1 MGYIIM
7 KLNFY
12 LECAGLIIGII
23 LWCGCSMKYGI
34 LDMKDRIYMN
44 MIRSSTVVAVCNLF
58 ACVMIRKNWLSFRLA
73 AGIIVCIAFLYM
85 VSILMYLNIY
95 IKECI
100 DNNNAIATKD
110 YVLLGIPSF
119 VNALLLLVNCGTQ
132 YVFGLTQM
140 EGNMQVVFNSWYKI
154 PYLLVI
160 ISIIIYLF
168 LMFKGR
174 NILLAKK
181 QYEIFLIPLI
191 LVIVY
196 YIQYRFK
203 SVLVINFGVSIVLL
217 LLYVF
222 AYGTVLRRD
231 DLTHMPELYGF
242 EKMLAYRSGLQQNM
256 MVVVLTILDWDKK
269 QQEYGYEKTN
279 HFLKHIARY
288 LMRNTAPNAIA
299 RRNHQF
305 YIILENEDFE
315 HQERWLEEVA
325 KRFEH
330 DWMTHHTKAGFS
342 IRIDKMECKDNE
354 YQTQDIMNWII
365 GGQDGI

>member
-1 MGYIIM
+1 
-7 KLNFY
+7 
-12 LECAGLIIGII
+12 
-23 LWCGCSMKYGI
+23 
-34 LDMKDRIYMN
+34 MKDRIYMN

>member
-1 MGYIIM
+1 
-7 KLNFY
+7 
-12 LECAGLIIGII
+12 
-23 LWCGCSMKYGI
+23 
-34 LDMKDRIYMN
+34 MKDRIYMN

-330 DWMTHHTKAGFS
+330 DWMTHHTKAVFS
-342 IRIDKMECKDNE
+342 IRIDKMECKENE
-354 YQTQDIMNWII
+354 YQRQDIMNWII

>member
-1 MGYIIM
+1 
-7 KLNFY
+7 
-12 LECAGLIIGII
+12 
-23 LWCGCSMKYGI
+23 
-34 LDMKDRIYMN
+34 MKDRIYMN

-73 AGIIVCIAFLYM
+73 AGVIVCIAFLYM

-256 MVVVLTILDWDKK
+256 LVVVLTILNWDKK

-330 DWMTHHTKAGFS
+330 DWMTHHTKTGFS
-342 IRIDKMECKDNE
+342 IRIDKMECKENE

>member
-1 MGYIIM
+1 
-7 KLNFY
+7 
-12 LECAGLIIGII
+12 
-23 LWCGCSMKYGI
+23 
-34 LDMKDRIYMN
+34 
-44 MIRSSTVVAVCNLF
+44 
-58 ACVMIRKNWLSFRLA
+58 
-73 AGIIVCIAFLYM
+73 
-85 VSILMYLNIY
+85 
-95 IKECI
+95 
-100 DNNNAIATKD
+100 
-110 YVLLGIPSF
+110 
-119 VNALLLLVNCGTQ
+119 
-132 YVFGLTQM
+132 
-140 EGNMQVVFNSWYKI
+140 
-154 PYLLVI
+154 
-160 ISIIIYLF
+160 
-168 LMFKGR
+168 MFKGR

-203 SVLVINFGVSIVLL
+203 SVLIINFGVSIVLL

-315 HQERWLEEVA
+315 HQKRWLEEVA

-342 IRIDKMECKDNE
+342 IRIDKMECKENE

>member
-1 MGYIIM
+1 
-7 KLNFY
+7 
-12 LECAGLIIGII
+12 
-23 LWCGCSMKYGI
+23 
-34 LDMKDRIYMN
+34 MKDRIYMS
-44 MIRSSTVVAVCNLF
+44 MIRLSTVVAACNLF
-58 ACVMIRKNWLSFRLA
+58 ACVMIRKNCLSFRLV

-160 ISIIIYLF
+160 ISIMIYLF

-196 YIQYRFK
+196 YVQYRFK

-342 IRIDKMECKDNE
+342 IRIDKMECKENE

>member
-1 MGYIIM
+1 
-7 KLNFY
+7 
-12 LECAGLIIGII
+12 
-23 LWCGCSMKYGI
+23 
-34 LDMKDRIYMN
+34 MKDRIYMS
-44 MIRSSTVVAVCNLF
+44 MIRLSTVVAACNLF
-58 ACVMIRKNWLSFRLA
+58 ACVMIRKNCLSFRLV

-196 YIQYRFK
+196 YVQYRFK

-342 IRIDKMECKDNE
+342 IRIDKMECKENE